1 MGSAERHGE
10 GGIGPGAAGV
20 GLPPVAAGS
29 ETAPAGIA
37 AGAKAAGAKTT
48 GARAAGRLQ
57 ALALVPL
64 ALGLPALQP
73 GFVLSWL
80 ALALVLLA
88 GLKLREA
95 HRIEERRLV
104 ALMQLVCAGLLAA
117 LQPDLAPSL
126 LQLLA
131 VVLALAGLLALES
144 GAAPSWTLLLRRSL
158 QVIAAALPMALALF
172 LLVPRLAP
180 FGPVAGLGRGLVV
193 SGLSASLEPGSI
205 AALVSSDAAAARVS
219 FARSGP
225 PPAGQRYWRV
235 LVHDRFDGLQ
245 WTSSTEERLEAVLA
259 RQRGGTD
266 LGGALS
272 AMAPERA
279 AADAIPLAGRGD
291 GAAGPGAAPAAW
303 ELWLSE
309 PSALRAVPWSGDGRP
324 LGPELHRDRDG
335 VLRHGG
341 SEAQRRLYGIAVA
354 PGVGSTVPDWR
365 RQPPGPYD
373 QELPRGANPRLE
385 ALAKDWARRGPAP
398 RRLAAAEAWFRSQP
412 FRYSQSPGT
421 LPGLA
426 PLDVFLFER
435 RQGFCGHYASA
446 FTTLMRAA
454 GVPARVV
461 SGYRGGTWVE
471 PLGGPPYLDLRQ
483 SDAHAWSEVW
493 LEGEGWRRVDPTAW
507 VAEADATGSGQ
518 QRGPATWLVRQWWG
532 LDLAWGR
539 WWLGFDRGSQQALLA
554 RLLGEQRELVGLV
567 VLGALAL
574 GLAGGLGG
582 LRWLG
587 GLAALAPASG
597 GAPRRELERSL
608 ALLARHGLEPRPG
621 ETLPRFSERLAEADP
636 ALAAAV
642 AGLVGPYQRW
652 RYGPGPAAPT
662 GAAPG
667 CERGAEPR
675 AMRVAQRRAERR
687 LLAELRRQRRRLR
700 TVLGRRRS
708 QRAGAQGASG

>member
-1 MGSAERHGE
+1 L
-10 GGIGPGAAGV
+10 I
-20 GLPPVAAGS
+20 
-29 ETAPAGIA
+29 
-37 AGAKAAGAKTT
+37 
-48 GARAAGRLQ
+48 
-57 ALALVPL
+57 PL

-73 GFVLSWL
+73 GVLLSWL
-80 ALALVLLA
+80 AVGLVLLA

-95 HRIEERRLV
+95 RRIEERRLV

-117 LQPDLAPSL
+117 LLPDLAPSL

-131 VVLALAGLLALES
+131 VVLALAGLLALEG
-144 GAAPSWTLLLRRSL
+144 GAAPSWILLLRRSL

-180 FGPVAGLGRGLVV
+180 FASVVGLGRGLAV
-193 SGLSASLEPGSI
+193 SGLSASLEPGAI

-219 FARSGP
+219 FVRGGP
-225 PPAGQRYWRV
+225 PAASQRYWRV
-235 LVHDRFDGLQ
+235 LVHDRFDGEQ
-245 WTSSTEERLEAVLA
+245 WTSSTEERIEAALA
-259 RQRGGTD
+259 RQPA
-266 LGGALS
+266 GAELS
-272 AMAPERA
+272 GAASAVAPELVPRPLEPRIQSPGGDRA
-279 AADAIPLAGRGD
+279 GGGSAG
-291 GAAGPGAAPAAW
+291 PAAW
-303 ELWLSE
+303 ELWWSE

-324 LGPELHRDRDG
+324 LGQELHRDRQG

-341 SEAQRRLYGIAVA
+341 SAVQRRLYGLAMA
-354 PGVGSTVPDWR
+354 PGDGSAAAGWR

-373 QELPRGANPRLE
+373 QALPWGANPRLE
-385 ALAKDWARRGPAP
+385 ALAADWARRGPAP

-412 FRYSQSPGT
+412 FRYSRTPGT
-421 LPGLA
+421 LPALA
-426 PLDVFLFER
+426 PLDAFLFER

-461 SGYRGGTWVE
+461 SGYRGGIWVE

-507 VAEADATGSGQ
+507 VAEAEVVRGGR
-518 QRGPATWLVRQWWG
+518 QRGPVTWLVRQWWG

-539 WWLGFDRGSQQALLA
+539 WWLGFDRGRQQALLG
-554 RLLGEQRELVGLV
+554 RLLGERRELVGV
-567 VLGALAL
+567 VLFGSLTL
-574 GLAGGLGG
+574 GLAGGLAG

-587 GLAALAPASG
+587 GLAALAPAAG

-621 ETLPRFSERLAEADP
+621 ETLPRFSERLAQADP

-642 AGLVGPYQRW
+642 EALVGPYQRW
-652 RYGPGPAAPT
+652 RYGPVPA

-667 CERGAEPR
+667 GESGAERRAARGAE
-675 AMRVAQRRAERR
+675 RRAERR
-687 LLAELRRQRRRLR
+687 LLVELRRQRRRLQ
-700 TVLGRRRS
+700 TVLNRRRC
-708 QRAGAQGASG
+708 QRAGAQSQSASG